1 MTMIT
6 VPLELTDFPS
16 LDTDMFLKLQ
26 GFYLFKLDEFD
37 FFSISVLENIF
48 NFVVLIMFES
58 TLI

>member
-37 FFSISVLENIF
+37 FF
-48 NFVVLIMFES
+48 NFC
-58 TLI
+58 T

>member
-1 MTMIT
+1 
-6 VPLELTDFPS
+6 
-16 LDTDMFLKLQ
+16 MFLKLQ

-58 TLI
+58 TLT

>member
-1 MTMIT
+1 MTMKT

-37 FFSISVLENIF
+37 FFQFLYLKTY
-48 NFVVLIMFES
+48 LILLF
-58 TLI
+58 